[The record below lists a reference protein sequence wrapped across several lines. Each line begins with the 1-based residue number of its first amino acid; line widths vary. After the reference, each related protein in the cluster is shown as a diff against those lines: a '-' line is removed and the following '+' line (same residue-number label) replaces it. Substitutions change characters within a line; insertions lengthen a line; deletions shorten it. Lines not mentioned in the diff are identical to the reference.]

1 MRLLVNSMGRM
12 VDTNLKSKVDD
23 IRNVT
28 ILFENM
34 VDANESEDLQCT
46 RGNMEERGRGG
57 YINVCLGRYMLLKG
71 INCTLDSEF
80 RLMVWIR
87 C

>member
-12 VDTNLKSKVDD
+12 VDTNLKSKVED
-23 IRNVT
+23 IRNV

-34 VDANESEDLQCT
+34 VDANESEDLQGT
-46 RGNMEERGRGG
+46 RGNIEERGRGD

-71 INCTLDSEF
+71 ITCTLDSEF
-80 RLMVWIR
+80 RLTVWIN